1 MELKQ
6 HYSPF
11 FILERLQ
18 TILNDPDLEET
29 WWDYR
34 EECKRLHYWLNID
47 RLDRH
52 QLNQKLREQFTP
64 QVKEEV

>member
-18 TILNDPDLEET
+18 TILSNPDLEET
-29 WWDYR
+29 WWDFR
-34 EECKRLHYWLNID
+34 EEFERLNY
-47 RLDRH
+47 
-52 QLNQKLREQFTP
+52 
-64 QVKEEV
+64 